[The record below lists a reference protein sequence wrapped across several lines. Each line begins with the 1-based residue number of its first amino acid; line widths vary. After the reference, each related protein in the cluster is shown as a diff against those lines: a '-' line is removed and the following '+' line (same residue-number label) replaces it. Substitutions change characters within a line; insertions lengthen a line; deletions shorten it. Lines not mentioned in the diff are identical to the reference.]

1 MGFLDK
7 ARDAIGKNRDKIDQ
21 GMQKAAK
28 LAKEKAGTQH
38 AGKIDRI
45 VEKGKDAL
53 DRMDD
58 PQPDP
63 GTPPGQPTSP
73 SQTTPPD
80 QPTPPSPQP

>member
-1 MGFLDK
+1 MGFMDK
-7 ARDAIGKNRDKIDQ
+7 ARDAIGKNRNKIDQ

-38 AGKIDRI
+38 ADKIDRA

-58 PQPDP
+58 SSPPNQATPPDEP
-63 GTPPGQPTSP
+63 TPPGPRP
-73 SQTTPPD
+73 
-80 QPTPPSPQP
+80 